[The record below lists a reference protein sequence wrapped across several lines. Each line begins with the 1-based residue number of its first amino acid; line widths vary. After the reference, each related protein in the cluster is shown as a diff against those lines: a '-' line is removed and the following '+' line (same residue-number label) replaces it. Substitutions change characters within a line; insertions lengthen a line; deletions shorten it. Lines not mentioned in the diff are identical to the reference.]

1 MGMREEF
8 EAVITKSFSE
18 SGRPVPSFARA
29 AWGYKDSAIQSAWWG
44 FEKGWQASRAALVI
58 DLSEARNTA
67 MTEYDCELTVL
78 ERLMGELSGGYNFG
92 TPRVVARSDES
103 ITVTVDA
110 VKRGE
115 S

>member
-1 MGMREEF
+1 
-8 EAVITKSFSE
+8 VIIQYT
-18 SGRPVPSFARA
+18 GPRA
-29 AWGYKDSAIQSAWWG
+29 TPW
-44 FEKGWQASRAALVI
+44 
-58 DLSEARNTA
+58 T
-67 MTEYDCELTVL
+67 TVL

-92 TPRVVARSDES
+92 TPRVVSRSDES